1 MNNKLSDEGAQ
12 VGLHLC
18 FCMQQNQFFLWR
30 GPNIYNNS
38 IIYVSH
44 SYTGRG
50 KKAEP
55 EPMEESSESEEEEVV
70 KPKGRG
76 RGRGKRTAEEAFGK
90 KEAKVG
96 RGGGKKKK

>member
-1 MNNKLSDEGAQ
+1 MPPLQLAKS
-12 VGLHLC
+12 HI
-18 FCMQQNQFFLWR
+18 
-30 GPNIYNNS
+30 IYNNS

>member
-1 MNNKLSDEGAQ
+1 MINKSADKDAQ
-12 VGLHLC
+12 VHVGL
-18 FCMQQNQFFLWR
+18 
-30 GPNIYNNS
+30 PNIYNNS
-38 IIYVSH
+38 IIVVFH
-44 SYTGRG
+44 LYTGRG